1 MWYGSEMS
9 DRRIRRVVI
18 VGGGTAGWMAA
29 AVLSRA
35 MGTTLDIEVVES
47 DAIGTVGVGESTIP
61 QIRNVNQFLGID
73 EDAMLRA
80 TGATFKLAIQF
91 NDWVRPGHSYL
102 HAFGDVG
109 LPVGPLPF
117 QHYWLRRKVES
128 GVEDL
133 STYSLNATAARS
145 CRMARIEKIGN
156 GPMSGIKYAFQFDAA
171 LYGRMLR
178 TYAEQR
184 GVKRTEGKIVD
195 ARLRGEDGFIDA
207 IIIESGT
214 SISGDLFIDC
224 SGFRALLIEGALG
237 SEFEDWR
244 EWLACDRA
252 IAVGSASASPMR
264 PYTQA
269 NARPAGWQWRI
280 PLQHR
285 TGNGHVYCSEFMSD
299 DEAAAILLGSLD
311 GKPLGD
317 PRPLRFTAGARRR
330 IWSRNCVAI
339 GLAAG
344 FLEPLESTA
353 IHLIQSG
360 ISRLLSLFPDRDF
373 DQAVIDEYNRN
384 TRAEY
389 EQVRDFLVLH
399 YRATERL
406 DMPFWRRC
414 AALPPPD
421 GLRHK
426 MEIFAA
432 TGQIFR
438 DGEELFTEQSWL
450 QVMVG
455 QGILPRRHHPLAD
468 NLPREKLEEFLGNIR
483 ALIRGAVEQMSTH
496 ERFIAEHCAAAASHD
511 SPVSL

>member
-1 MWYGSEMS
+1 M
-9 DRRIRRVVI
+9 
-18 VGGGTAGWMAA
+18 GGGTAGWMTA

-35 MGTTLDIEVVES
+35 MGESLDIHVVES
-47 DAIGTVGVGESTIP
+47 DAIGTIGVGESTIP
-61 QIRNVNQFLGID
+61 QIRNVNHFLGID

-80 TGATFKLAIQF
+80 TGGTFKLAIQY

-109 LPVGPLPF
+109 LAMGPLPF
-117 QHYWLRRKVES
+117 QHYWLRRRSAES

-133 STYSLNATAARS
+133 ATYSLNANAAKS
-145 CRMARIEKIGN
+145 CRMARLEKVGN
-156 GPMSGIKYAFQFDAA
+156 SPMAGIKYAFQFDAA

-178 TYAEQR
+178 DYAERR

-195 ARLRGEDGFIDA
+195 VRLRGEDGFIEA
-207 IIIESGT
+207 VVLESG
-214 SISGDLFIDC
+214 IRLDGDLYIDC
-224 SGFRALLIEGALG
+224 SGFRGLLIAGAMKSG
-237 SEFEDWR
+237 FENWR

-252 IAVGSASASPMR
+252 LAVGSASASPMR

-299 DEAAAILLGSLD
+299 DEAAAILLSSLD
-311 GKPLGD
+311 GEPLGD
-317 PRPLRFTAGARRR
+317 PRPLRFTSGVRRQ

-339 GLAAG
+339 GLSAG

-360 ISRLLSLFPDRDF
+360 ISRLLSLFPDRGCDRS
-373 DQAVIDEYNRN
+373 VSDEYNRN
-384 TRAEY
+384 TRLEY

-399 YRATERL
+399 YRTVERR
-406 DMPFWRRC
+406 DTPFWRRC
-414 AALPPPD
+414 AALPAPD

-426 MEIFAA
+426 MEIFNA

-455 QGILPRRHHPLAD
+455 QGILPQRYHPLAD
-468 NLPREKLEEFLGNIR
+468 SLPQEKLEEFLGGIS

-496 ERFIAEHCAAAASHD
+496 EGFIAEHCAKLTAA
-511 SPVSL
+511 LG

>member
-1 MWYGSEMS
+1 
-9 DRRIRRVVI
+9 
-18 VGGGTAGWMAA
+18 
-29 AVLSRA
+29 
-35 MGTTLDIEVVES
+35 VES

-61 QIRNVNQFLGID
+61 QIRNVNRFLGLD

-80 TGATFKLAIQF
+80 SGGTFKLGIQY
-91 NDWVRPGHSYL
+91 NDWARPGHSYM

-109 LPVGPLPF
+109 LPLGPLPF
-117 QHYWLRRKVES
+117 QQYWLRRRAE
-128 GVEDL
+128 GAAEDL
-133 STYSLNATAARS
+133 AIYSLNATAARAY
-145 CRMARIEKIGN
+145 RMARLEKIATSPIAG
-156 GPMSGIKYAFQFDAA
+156 MKYAFQFDAS
-171 LYGRMLR
+171 LFGRMLR

-184 GVKRTEGKIVD
+184 GVTRTEGKIVD
-195 ARLRGEDGFIDA
+195 VRLRGEDGFIEA
-207 IIIESGT
+207 VVMESGNRLE
-214 SISGDLFIDC
+214 GDLFIDC
-224 SGFRALLIEGALG
+224 SGFRGLLIEGALQSG
-237 SEFEDWR
+237 FEDWR

-252 IAVGSASASPMR
+252 LAVGSASAAPMR

-299 DEAAAILLGSLD
+299 DEATAILLGSLD
-311 GKPLGD
+311 GEPLGD
-317 PRPLRFTAGARRR
+317 PRPLRFTSGVRRQ

-360 ISRLLSLFPDRDF
+360 ISRLLSLFPDRGF
-373 DQAVIDEYNRN
+373 DPAVIAEYNRN
-384 TRAEY
+384 TRKEY

-399 YRATERL
+399 YRTTERG
-406 DMPFWRRC
+406 DTPFWRRC
-414 AALPPPD
+414 AALPLPE

-426 MEIFAA
+426 LEIFAA

-438 DGEELFTEQSWL
+438 EGEELFTEHSWL

-468 NLPREKLEEFLGNIR
+468 SLPRDKLEEFLRGIR
-483 ALIRGAVEQMSTH
+483 ALIRGAVDRMPDHAS
-496 ERFIAEHCAAAASHD
+496 FIAEHCAATAA
-511 SPVSL
+511 

>member
-1 MWYGSEMS
+1 MG
-9 DRRIRRVVI
+9 DLRVRRVVI

-29 AVLSRA
+29 AVFSRA
-35 MGTTLDIEVVES
+35 MGESLQIHVVES

-80 TGATFKLAIQF
+80 TSGTFKLAIQF

-102 HAFGDVG
+102 HAFGEVG
-109 LPVGPLPF
+109 LPLGPLPF
-117 QHYWLRRKVES
+117 QQYWLRRRSEA
-128 GVEDL
+128 GAEDL
-133 STYSLNATAARS
+133 ATYSLNATAAKA
-145 CRMARIEKIGN
+145 CRMARIEKIGTSPMM
-156 GPMSGIKYAFQFDAA
+156 GPKYAFQFDAG

-184 GVKRTEGKIVD
+184 GVKRTEGKIIDV
-195 ARLRGEDGFIDA
+195 RLRGEDGFIEA
-207 IIIESGT
+207 VVMEGGARIE
-214 SISGDLFIDC
+214 GDLFIDC
-224 SGFRALLIEGALG
+224 SGFRALLIEGALKSG
-237 SEFEDWR
+237 FEDWR
-244 EWLACDRA
+244 QWLACDRA
-252 IAVGSASASPMR
+252 LAVGSARASPMR

-299 DEAAAILLGSLD
+299 DEATAILLGSLD
-311 GKPLGD
+311 GEPLGD
-317 PRPLRFTAGARRR
+317 PRPIRFTSGVRRQ
-330 IWSRNCVAI
+330 IWSRNCIAI

-360 ISRLLSLFPDRDF
+360 VSRLLSLFPDRGCDR
-373 DQAVIDEYNRN
+373 ALIEEYNRN
-384 TRAEY
+384 MRREY

-399 YRATERL
+399 YRTIERR
-406 DMPFWRRC
+406 DTPFWQRC
-414 AALPPPD
+414 GALPAPT
-421 GLRHK
+421 GLK
-426 MEIFAA
+426 NKLEIFEA

-468 NLPREKLEEFLGNIR
+468 NLPQEKLEDFLGSIR
-483 ALIRGAVEQMSTH
+483 KLIEGAVERMPSH
-496 ERFIAEHCAAAASHD
+496 ERFIAEHCAAEGLR
-511 SPVSL
+511 P

>member
-1 MWYGSEMS
+1 MSES
-9 DRRIRRVVI
+9 RIRRVVI
-18 VGGGTAGWMAA
+18 VGGGTAGWMTA

-35 MGTTLDIEVVES
+35 MGESLDIHLVES

-61 QIRNVNQFLGID
+61 QIRNVNRFLGID

-80 TGATFKLAIQF
+80 TSGTFKLAIEF

-117 QHYWLRRKVES
+117 QQYWLRRRAES
-128 GVEDL
+128 GAEDL
-133 STYSLNATAARS
+133 ATYSLNATAAKA
-145 CRMARIEKIGN
+145 CRMARIEKIGTS
-156 GPMSGIKYAFQFDAA
+156 PMAGIKYAFQLDAG

-178 TYAEQR
+178 TYAER
-184 GVKRTEGKIVD
+184 LGVKRTEGQVVD
-195 ARLRGEDGFIDA
+195 VRLRGEDGFIESVVL
-207 IIIESGT
+207 ESGARVD
-214 SISGDLFIDC
+214 GDLFIDC
-224 SGFRALLIEGALG
+224 SGFRGLLIEGALKSG
-237 SEFEDWR
+237 YEDWR
-244 EWLACDRA
+244 DWLPCDRA
-252 IAVGSASASPMR
+252 LAVASAPTSPMR

-285 TGNGHVYCSEFMSD
+285 TGNGHVYCSEHMSD

-311 GKPLGD
+311 GEPLGE
-317 PRPLRFTAGARRR
+317 PRPLTFTPGVRRQ

-344 FLEPLESTA
+344 FVEPLESTA

-360 ISRLLSLFPDRDF
+360 ISRLLSLFPDRGF
-373 DQAVIDEYNRN
+373 DRAVIDEYSRN
-384 TRAEY
+384 TRREY

-399 YRATERL
+399 YRTTERR
-406 DMPFWRRC
+406 DTPFWRHC
-414 AALPPPD
+414 AALPSPE

-426 MEIFAA
+426 LDIFNA

-438 DGEELFTEQSWL
+438 EGEELFTEQSWL

-455 QGILPRRHHPLAD
+455 QGLLPRRHHPLAD
-468 NLPREKLEEFLGNIR
+468 HLPSAKLTEFLNSIR
-483 ALIRGAVEQMSTH
+483 ALIGGAVGQMTSH
-496 ERFIAEHCAAAASHD
+496 ERFVAEHCAAGRM
-511 SPVSL
+511 

>member
-1 MWYGSEMS
+1 MS
-9 DRRIRRVVI
+9 DLRIRRVVI

-29 AVLSRA
+29 AIFSRV
-35 MGTTLDIEVVES
+35 MGDSLEIHVVES

-61 QIRNVNQFLGID
+61 QIRNVNHFLGID

-80 TGATFKLAIQF
+80 TSATFKLAIQY

-109 LPVGPLPF
+109 LPLGPLPF
-117 QHYWLRRKVES
+117 QHYWLRRRAEA

-133 STYSLNATAARS
+133 ATYSLNATAAKA
-145 CRMARIEKIGN
+145 CRMARIEKVGTS
-156 GPMSGIKYAFQFDAA
+156 PMAGIKYAFQFDAG

-184 GVKRTEGKIVD
+184 GVKRTEGKVVDVRLGGESGFIEGIV
-195 ARLRGEDGFIDA
+195 LERGERID
-207 IIIESGT
+207 
-214 SISGDLFIDC
+214 GDLFIDC
-224 SGFRALLIEGALG
+224 SGFRALLIEGALQSG
-237 SEFEDWR
+237 FEDWR

-252 IAVGSASASPMR
+252 LAVGSASATPMR

-317 PRPLRFTAGARRR
+317 PRPIRFTSGVRRQ
-330 IWSRNCVAI
+330 IWSRNCVAV

-360 ISRLLSLFPDRDF
+360 ISRLLSLFPDRGF
-373 DQAVIDEYNRN
+373 DQSIIDEYNRN
-384 TRAEY
+384 TRREY

-399 YRATERL
+399 YRTIERR
-406 DMPFWRRC
+406 DTPFWRRC

-421 GLRHK
+421 SLLHK
-426 MEIFAA
+426 LEIFNA

-438 DGEELFTEQSWL
+438 EGEELFTEQSWL

-455 QGILPRRHHPLAD
+455 QGILPRRHHPMAD
-468 NLPREKLEEFLGNIR
+468 SLPGKKLEEFLGSIR
-483 ALIRGAVEQMSTH
+483 ALIGGAVGQMSSH
-496 ERFIAEHCAAAASHD
+496 EGFIAEHCAAPGSRA
-511 SPVSL
+511 

>member
-1 MWYGSEMS
+1 
-9 DRRIRRVVI
+9 VI
-18 VGGGTAGWMAA
+18 VGGGTAGWMTAA
-29 AVLSRA
+29 LFSRA
-35 MGTTLDIEVVES
+35 MSDSLDIHVVES

-80 TGATFKLAIQF
+80 SSGTFKLGIQY
-91 NDWVRPGHSYL
+91 NDWVRPGHSYM

-109 LPVGPLPF
+109 LPLGPLPF
-117 QHYWLRRKVES
+117 QQYWLRRRAE
-128 GVEDL
+128 GAAEDL
-133 STYSLNATAARS
+133 AAYSLNATAAGAN
-145 CRMARIEKIGN
+145 RMARLEKIGTSPIA
-156 GPMSGIKYAFQFDAA
+156 GMKYAFQFDAS
-171 LYGRMLR
+171 LFGRMLR

-184 GVKRTEGKIVD
+184 GAKRTEGKIVEV
-195 ARLRGEDGFIDA
+195 RLRGEDGFIEA
-207 IIIESGT
+207 VVLESGARLE
-214 SISGDLFIDC
+214 GDLFIDC
-224 SGFRALLIEGALG
+224 SGFRGLLIEGALQSG
-237 SEFEDWR
+237 FEDWR

-252 IAVGSASASPMR
+252 LAVGSAPASPMR

-299 DEAAAILLGSLD
+299 DEATAILLGSLE
-311 GKPLGD
+311 GEPLGD
-317 PRPLRFTAGARRR
+317 PRPLRFRSGVRRQ

-360 ISRLLSLFPDRDF
+360 ISRLLSLFPDRGF
-373 DQAVIDEYNRN
+373 DRAIIDEYNRN
-384 TRAEY
+384 TRREY

-399 YRATERL
+399 YRTTERR
-406 DMPFWRRC
+406 DTPFWRRC
-414 AALPPPD
+414 AALSAPE
-421 GLRHK
+421 GLQHK
-426 MEIFAA
+426 LEIFNA

-438 DGEELFTEQSWL
+438 EAEELFTEQSWL

-468 NLPREKLEEFLGNIR
+468 NLPREKLEDFLGGIR
-483 ALIRGAVEQMSTH
+483 QLIRGAVEQMSSH
-496 ERFIAEHCAAAASHD
+496 ERFIADHCAAARM
-511 SPVSL
+511 

>member
-1 MWYGSEMS
+1 MT
-9 DRRIRRVVI
+9 DLRIRRVVI
-18 VGGGTAGWMAA
+18 VGGGTAGWMTA
-29 AVLSRA
+29 AVFSRA
-35 MGTTLDIEVVES
+35 MGEALDIRVVES

-61 QIRNVNQFLGID
+61 QIRNVNHFLGID

-80 TGATFKLAIQF
+80 TRGTFKLAIQY
-91 NDWVRPGHSYL
+91 NDWVRPGHSYF

-109 LPVGPLPF
+109 LALGPLPF
-117 QHYWLRRKVES
+117 QQYWLRRRAES
-128 GVEDL
+128 GAEDL
-133 STYSLNATAARS
+133 STYSLNATAAQA
-145 CRMARIEKIGN
+145 CRMARIEKVGTS
-156 GPMSGIKYAFQFDAA
+156 PMAGIKYAFQFDAT
-171 LYGRMLR
+171 LFGRMLR
-178 TYAEQR
+178 TYAERR
-184 GVKRTEGKIVD
+184 GVRRTEGKVVD
-195 ARLRGEDGFIDA
+195 VRLRGEDGFIEA
-207 IIIESGT
+207 VVLEGGASIE
-214 SISGDLFIDC
+214 GDLFIDC
-224 SGFRALLIEGALG
+224 SGFRGLLIEGALKSG
-237 SEFEDWR
+237 FEDWR

-252 IAVGSASASPMR
+252 LAIGSAPASPMP

-285 TGNGHVYCSEFMSD
+285 TGNGHVYCSDFMSE

-311 GKPLGD
+311 GEPLGD
-317 PRPLRFTAGARRR
+317 PRPLRFASGVRRQ
-330 IWSRNCVAI
+330 IWLRNCVAI

-360 ISRLLSLFPDRDF
+360 ISRLLSLFPDRGF
-373 DQAVIDEYNRN
+373 DAAIIEEYNRN
-384 TRAEY
+384 TRREY

-399 YRATERL
+399 YRTTERR
-406 DMPFWRRC
+406 DTPFWRRC

-426 MEIFAA
+426 MEIFEA

-438 DGEELFTEQSWL
+438 EGEELFTEHSWL

-468 NLPREKLEEFLGNIR
+468 NLRREKLEEFLGNIR
-483 ALIRGAVEQMSTH
+483 GLIGGAVGQMSSH
-496 ERFIAEHCAAAASHD
+496 ERFIAEHCAAGSE
-511 SPVSL
+511 

>member
-1 MWYGSEMS
+1 MS
-9 DRRIRRVVI
+9 DSRIRRVVI
-18 VGGGTAGWMAA
+18 VGGGTAGWMTAA
-29 AVLSRA
+29 IFSRA
-35 MGTTLDIEVVES
+35 MGESLDIHVVES

-80 TGATFKLAIQF
+80 TSGTFKLAIQF
-91 NDWVRPGHSYL
+91 NDWVRPGHGYL
-102 HAFGDVG
+102 HAFGEVG
-109 LPVGPLPF
+109 LPLGPLPF
-117 QHYWLRRKVES
+117 QQYWLRRRSEA

-133 STYSLNATAARS
+133 ATYSLNATAANS
-145 CRMARIEKIGN
+145 CRMARLEKIGSS
-156 GPMSGIKYAFQFDAA
+156 PMAALKYAFQFDAG

-184 GVKRTEGKIVD
+184 GVKRTEGKVVD
-195 ARLRGEDGFIDA
+195 VQLRGVDGFIEA
-207 IIIESGT
+207 VVMESGT
-214 SISGDLFIDC
+214 RIEGDLFIDC
-224 SGFRALLIEGALG
+224 SGFRGLLIEGALKSG
-237 SEFEDWR
+237 FEDWR
-244 EWLACDRA
+244 QWLACDRA
-252 IAVGSASASPMR
+252 LAVGSVRASPMR

-299 DEAAAILLGSLD
+299 DEAAAILLQSLD
-311 GKPLGD
+311 GEPLGD
-317 PRPLRFTAGARRR
+317 PRPIRFTSGMRRQ
-330 IWSRNCVAI
+330 IWSRNCIAI

-360 ISRLLSLFPDRDF
+360 VSRLLSLFPDRGC
-373 DQAVIDEYNRN
+373 DQALIEDYNRN
-384 TRAEY
+384 MRREY

-399 YRATERL
+399 YRTIERR
-406 DMPFWRRC
+406 DTPFWRRC
-414 AALPPPD
+414 AALPAPA
-421 GLRHK
+421 GLK
-426 MEIFAA
+426 NKLEIFEA

-468 NLPREKLEEFLGNIR
+468 NLPQEKLEDFLGSIR
-483 ALIRGAVEQMSTH
+483 KLIEGAVERMPSH
-496 ERFIAEHCAAAASHD
+496 ERFIAEHCAAAGH
-511 SPVSL
+511 

>member
-1 MWYGSEMS
+1 MS
-9 DRRIRRVVI
+9 DLRIRRVVI

-29 AVLSRA
+29 AVLSRT
-35 MGTTLDIEVVES
+35 MSQSLEIRVVES
-47 DAIGTVGVGESTIP
+47 DAIGAIGVGESTIP
-61 QIRNVNQFLGID
+61 QIRNVNHFLGID

-80 TGATFKLAIQF
+80 TSGTFKLGIQF

-109 LPVGPLPF
+109 LPVGPVPF
-117 QHYWLRRKVES
+117 QHYWLRRRQEAGS
-128 GVEDL
+128 EDL
-133 STYSLNATAARS
+133 AAYSLNATAAKS
-145 CRMARIEKIGN
+145 CRMARIERIGTS
-156 GPMSGIKYAFQFDAA
+156 PMAGMKYAFQFDAG

-178 TYAEQR
+178 AYAEQR
-184 GVKRTEGKIVD
+184 GAKRTEGKV
-195 ARLRGEDGFIDA
+195 AAVPLRGEDGFIEA
-207 IIIESGT
+207 VVLESGER
-214 SISGDLFIDC
+214 IDGDLFIDC
-224 SGFRALLIEGALG
+224 SGFRALLIEGALHSG
-237 SEFEDWR
+237 FESWR
-244 EWLACDRA
+244 QWLACDRA
-252 IAVGSASASPMR
+252 VAIGSVPALPMR

-299 DEAAAILLGSLD
+299 DEAAAILLRSLD
-311 GKPLGD
+311 GEPLGD
-317 PRPLRFTAGARRR
+317 PRPLRFTAGVRRQ

-360 ISRLLSLFPDRDF
+360 ISRLLSLFPDRSF
-373 DQAVIDEYNRN
+373 DRAVIDEYNRN
-384 TRAEY
+384 TRREY

-399 YRATERL
+399 YRSTERR
-406 DMPFWRRC
+406 DTAFWRGC
-414 AALPPPD
+414 AALPAPE

-426 MEIFAA
+426 LEIFDA

-438 DGEELFTEQSWL
+438 EGEELFTEQSWL
-450 QVMVG
+450 QVMIG

-468 NLPREKLEEFLGNIR
+468 GMPQDKLEEFLGNIR
-483 ALIRGAVEQMSTH
+483 TLITGAVGQMRSH
-496 ERFIAEHCAAAASHD
+496 ERFIADHCAAGAPS
-511 SPVSL
+511 

>member
-1 MWYGSEMS
+1 MS
-9 DRRIRRVVI
+9 DLRIKRVVI
-18 VGGGTAGWMAA
+18 VGGGTAGWMTA
-29 AVLSRA
+29 AVFSRA
-35 MGTTLDIEVVES
+35 MGESLDIHVVES
-47 DAIGTVGVGESTIP
+47 DAIGSVGVGESTIP
-61 QIRNVNQFLGID
+61 QIRNVNHFLGID
-73 EDAMLRA
+73 ENAMLRA
-80 TGATFKLAIQF
+80 TRGTFKLAIQY

-117 QHYWLRRKVES
+117 QQYWLRRRAQS
-128 GVEDL
+128 GAEVEDL
-133 STYSLNATAARS
+133 ATYSLNATAAKA
-145 CRMARIEKIGN
+145 CRMARIEKVGSSA
-156 GPMSGIKYAFQFDAA
+156 MAGIKYAFQFDAT

-178 TYAEQR
+178 AYAEQR

-195 ARLRGEDGFIDA
+195 VRLRGEDGFIEA
-207 IIIESGT
+207 VALEGGARLE
-214 SISGDLFIDC
+214 GDLFIDC
-224 SGFRALLIEGALG
+224 SGFRALLIEGALKSG
-237 SEFEDWR
+237 FEDWR

-252 IAVGSASASPMR
+252 LAVGSASASPMR

-285 TGNGHVYCSEFMSD
+285 TGNGHVYCSEFLSD

-311 GKPLGD
+311 GEPLGD
-317 PRPLRFTAGARRR
+317 PRPLRFTSGVRRQ

-339 GLAAG
+339 GLSAG

-360 ISRLLSLFPDRDF
+360 ISRLLSLFPDRGF
-373 DQAVIDEYNRN
+373 DQPVIDEYNRN
-384 TRAEY
+384 TRREY

-399 YRATERL
+399 YRTVERR
-406 DMPFWRRC
+406 DTPFWRRC

-421 GLRHK
+421 GLRRK
-426 MEIFAA
+426 LEIFDA

-438 DGEELFTEQSWL
+438 DGEELFTEHSWL

-468 NLPREKLEEFLGNIR
+468 NLPREKLDEFLGSIR
-483 ALIRGAVEQMSTH
+483 ALIRGALEQMSSH
-496 ERFIAEHCAAAASHD
+496 ERFVAEHCAAPA
-511 SPVSL
+511 VG

>member
-1 MWYGSEMS
+1 MS
-9 DRRIRRVVI
+9 DLRIRRVVI

-35 MGTTLDIEVVES
+35 MSANLDIEVVES

-80 TGATFKLAIQF
+80 TSATFKLAIQF

-109 LPVGPLPF
+109 LPMGPLPF
-117 QHYWLRRKVES
+117 QHYWLRRRAES

-133 STYSLNATAARS
+133 ATYSLNATAAKA
-145 CRMARIEKIGN
+145 CRMARIEKVASS
-156 GPMSGIKYAFQFDAA
+156 PMAGIKYAFQFDAG

-184 GVKRTEGKIVD
+184 GVKRSEGRIVD
-195 ARLRGEDGFIDA
+195 VRLRGEDGYIEA
-207 IIIESGT
+207 IILESGER
-214 SISGDLFIDC
+214 IAGDLFIDC
-224 SGFRALLIEGALG
+224 SGFRGLLIEGALKSG
-237 SEFEDWR
+237 FEDWR

-252 IAVGSASASPMR
+252 LAVGSAPASPMR

-299 DEAAAILLGSLD
+299 DEATAILLGSLD
-311 GKPLGD
+311 GAPLGD
-317 PRPLRFTAGARRR
+317 PRPLRFISGVRRQ

-339 GLAAG
+339 GLSAG

-360 ISRLLSLFPDRDF
+360 ISRLLSLFPDRGF

-384 TRAEY
+384 TRREY

-399 YRATERL
+399 YRSIERR
-406 DMPFWRRC
+406 DTPFWRRC
-414 AALPPPD
+414 AALSAPE
-421 GLRHK
+421 GLRRK
-426 MEIFAA
+426 LEIFDA

-438 DGEELFTEQSWL
+438 EAEELFTEQSWL

-468 NLPREKLEEFLGNIR
+468 SLPREKLEEFLTSIR
-483 ALIRGAVEQMSTH
+483 ALIRGAVGQMSSH
-496 ERFIAEHCAAAASHD
+496 ERFIAEHCAAPHQRVPS
-511 SPVSL
+511 

>member
-1 MWYGSEMS
+1 MS
-9 DRRIRRVVI
+9 DPRIRRVVI

-29 AVLSRA
+29 AVFSRT
-35 MGTTLDIEVVES
+35 MGASLEIRVVES

-73 EDAMLRA
+73 EDAMVRA
-80 TGATFKLAIQF
+80 TSGTFKLGIQY
-91 NDWVRPGHSYL
+91 NDWVGPGHSYL

-109 LPVGPLPF
+109 LPLGPLPF
-117 QHYWLRRKVES
+117 QHYWLRRRAEA

-133 STYSLNATAARS
+133 ATYSLNATAAKA
-145 CRMARIEKIGN
+145 CRMARVEKVGN
-156 GPMSGIKYAFQFDAA
+156 SPMAGMKYAFQFDAG

-184 GVKRTEGKIVD
+184 GAKRTEGKVVD
-195 ARLRGEDGFIDA
+195 VRRRGEDGFIEA
-207 IIIESGT
+207 IVLEGGERIG
-214 SISGDLFIDC
+214 GDLFIDC
-224 SGFRALLIEGALG
+224 SGFRGLLIEGALKSG
-237 SEFEDWR
+237 FEDWR

-252 IAVGSASASPMR
+252 LAVGSAPAAPMR

-299 DEAAAILLGSLD
+299 DEAAAILLQSLD
-311 GKPLGD
+311 GEALGD
-317 PRPLRFTAGARRR
+317 PRPIRFTSGVRRQ
-330 IWSRNCVAI
+330 IWSRNCVAV
-339 GLAAG
+339 GLSAG

-360 ISRLLSLFPDRDF
+360 ISRLLSLFPDRGF
-373 DQAVIDEYNRN
+373 DPAVIDEYNRN
-384 TRAEY
+384 MRKDY

-399 YRATERL
+399 YRTTERR
-406 DMPFWRRC
+406 DTPFWRRC

-421 GLRHK
+421 SLRQK
-426 MEIFAA
+426 LEIFNA

-438 DGEELFTEQSWL
+438 EGEELFTEQSWL

-468 NLPREKLEEFLGNIR
+468 NLPREKLEEFLGSIR
-483 ALIRGAVEQMSTH
+483 TLIRGAVERMSPH
-496 ERFIAEHCAAAASHD
+496 ERFIAEHCRSEQAL
-511 SPVSL
+511 PC

>member
-1 MWYGSEMS
+1 MS
-9 DRRIRRVVI
+9 DLRIRRVVI

-29 AVLSRA
+29 AVFART
-35 MGTTLDIEVVES
+35 MGDGLDIRVVES

-61 QIRNVNQFLGID
+61 QIRNVNHFLGID

-80 TGATFKLAIQF
+80 TSGTFKLGIQY
-91 NDWVRPGHSYL
+91 NDWVRPGHSYM

-117 QHYWLRRKVES
+117 QHYWLRRRAE
-128 GVEDL
+128 GGTEDL
-133 STYSLNATAARS
+133 ATYSLNATAAKA
-145 CRMARIEKIGN
+145 CRMARIEKVGDS
-156 GPMSGIKYAFQFDAA
+156 PMAGMKYAFQFDAG

-184 GVKRTEGKIVD
+184 GAKRIEGKVIDV
-195 ARLRGEDGFIDA
+195 RLRAEDGFVEA
-207 IIIESGT
+207 IVLESGER
-214 SISGDLFIDC
+214 IDGDLFIDC
-224 SGFRALLIEGALG
+224 SGFRALLIEGALKSG
-237 SEFEDWR
+237 FEDWR
-244 EWLACDRA
+244 DWLACDRA
-252 IAVGSASASPMR
+252 LALGSAPASPMR

-285 TGNGHVYCSEFMSD
+285 TGNGHVYCSEFMSE
-299 DEAAAILLGSLD
+299 DEATAILLQSLD
-311 GKPLGD
+311 GEALGD
-317 PRPLRFTAGARRR
+317 PRPIRFTSGVRRQ

-353 IHLIQSG
+353 IYLIQSG
-360 ISRLLSLFPDRDF
+360 ISRLLSLFPDRGF
-373 DQAVIDEYNRN
+373 DQAIIDEYNRN
-384 TRAEY
+384 MRKDY

-399 YRATERL
+399 YRTTERR
-406 DMPFWRRC
+406 DTPFWRRC
-414 AALPPPD
+414 AALPVPEA
-421 GLRHK
+421 LRHK
-426 MEIFAA
+426 LEIFTG

-468 NLPREKLEEFLGNIR
+468 NLPREKLEEFLGSIR
-483 ALIRGAVEQMSTH
+483 TLIQGAVGRMPAHEQ
-496 ERFIAEHCAAAASHD
+496 FIAEHCAAATA
-511 SPVSL
+511 